1 MKITTGSQLWL
12 FLVVGLLSC
21 RKPELVGTD
30 AVLRLSP
37 AQLDF
42 PVTLVGGST
51 SLRAELTNPSRASQI
66 VPVQVP
72 APFAGPSSLEVPGGE
87 TVSFE
92 LLFLPTTVGAFSKTV
107 TVGAGQASLR
117 LELTGTATAPVT
129 CAPAPAA
136 CRAMKPTAEGTCV
149 EVDAVEDSACST
161 PCIEAGVCRQGRCLG
176 AARSCD
182 DGNACTDD
190 ACAEETGCVHPATTC
205 AFPSNPCQA
214 PSCDARTG
222 CGITEVVDGTACGPN
237 TCVTA
242 KVCVTGECREVSAP
256 EGSTCAPATPCRS
269 EGRCQQ
275 GRCAQPQ
282 ATPLRP
288 AWSYQSAGG
297 ALVFPGVGDRSG
309 NVFWLENIGSTTWL
323 VSVAFDGT
331 ERFRTRMAGVPNE
344 GSTYPTPMSPLML
357 VSDTQ
362 LILLLRDA
370 GSSTTGGHRVE
381 ARSAIDGTLQWSR
394 SRADFVATLGLR
406 EGVALWMISAG
417 VVGTPPRVFL
427 NLRINEGGAAW
438 TSWIVALD
446 ASSGAFAW
454 KIQSTYLASAIAD
467 EDTVYAYEDLW
478 RHALIATSAN
488 GLPRWLLDV
497 PGSAAVPTNAFA
509 GTLTTAFPAALRDA
523 RNGAVTFQPANA
535 YWGTRNTLLAHGHL
549 IALDSNSLCSRW
561 FMVIDPVTP
570 RPPFIWQV
578 PAGSSA
584 FEACLTEPLVTSS
597 PSVLI
602 ASSTDLYEVGLD
614 GLVRFTCPLPVAA
627 SNNTS
632 FGGSTVLAR
641 GRWVA
646 SARSGRVEAFDVPA
660 QEMARRG
667 WVTAGG
673 GLDRANRPTR

>member
-1 MKITTGSQLWL
+1 MKVTTASSIL
-12 FLVVGLLSC
+12 FVVGLLSC

-30 AVLRLSP
+30 AVLHLSP
-37 AQLDF
+37 VQLDF
-42 PVTLVGGST
+42 PVTLVGDST
-51 SLRAELTNPSRASQI
+51 SFRAELTNPSRASQS
-66 VPVQVP
+66 VLVQVP

-107 TVGAGQASLR
+107 TVGAGPAALR
-117 LELTGTATAPVT
+117 LELTGTATAPIT
-129 CAPAPAA
+129 CARAPAA
-136 CRAMKPTAEGTCV
+136 CRVMKPTAEGTCV

-161 PCIEAGVCRQGRCLG
+161 PCVEAGVCRQGRCLG

-182 DGNACTDD
+182 DTNACTDD
-190 ACAEETGCVHPATTC
+190 ACAEETGCVHSATTC
-205 AFPSNPCQA
+205 PLPSNPCQA

-222 CGITEVVDGTACGPN
+222 CGISDVVDGTACGPN

-242 KVCVTGECREVSAP
+242 KVCVAGECREVSAP

-269 EGRCQQ
+269 AGTCQQ
-275 GRCAQPQ
+275 RQCTQSQP
-282 ATPLRP
+282 APLRA
-288 AWSYQSAGG
+288 AWTYQSPGG
-297 ALVFPGVGDRSG
+297 ALLFPGVGDRSG
-309 NVFWLENIGSTTWL
+309 NVFWLETIGSTTWL

-362 LILLLRDA
+362 LIVLLRDA

-394 SRADFVATLGLR
+394 SRADFVAPLGLR
-406 EGVALWMISAG
+406 DGVTLWLISAG

-454 KIQSTYLASAIAD
+454 KMQSTYLSSAIAD

-478 RHALIATSAN
+478 RHVVIATAAN
-488 GLPRWLLDV
+488 GLPRWSLDV
-497 PGSAAVPTNAFA
+497 TGSAAAPASAFA
-509 GTLTTAFPAALRDA
+509 GTLATAFPAALRDA
-523 RNGAVTFQPANA
+523 RNGAVTFQPTNA
-535 YWGTRNTLLAHGHL
+535 SWGTHNTLLANGRV
-549 IALDSNSLCSRW
+549 IALDNMFCPRS
-561 FMVIDPVTP
+561 FMVMDPSTP
-570 RPPFIWQV
+570 RPPFVWEV
-578 PAGSSA
+578 RRGTGA
-584 FEACLTEPLVTSS
+584 FSACLTEPIVTSRQ
-597 PSVLI
+597 SVLF
-602 ASSTDLYEVGLD
+602 AGGTDLYEVGLD
-614 GLVRFTCPLPVAA
+614 GLERFICPLPVFAPTT
-627 SNNTS
+627 TS
-632 FGGSTVLAR
+632 FIGATVLAR
-641 GRWVA
+641 GRWVVGT
-646 SARSGRVEAFDVPA
+646 RSGRVEAYDVPA
-660 QEMARRG
+660 QETARQG